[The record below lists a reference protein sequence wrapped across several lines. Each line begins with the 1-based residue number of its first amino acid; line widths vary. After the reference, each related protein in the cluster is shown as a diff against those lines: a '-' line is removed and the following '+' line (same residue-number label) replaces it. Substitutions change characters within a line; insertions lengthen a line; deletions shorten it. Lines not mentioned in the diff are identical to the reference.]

1 MVAWEAVATQTT
13 DAYMTAFPTTPPFIT
28 AADPFPTTEGGDT
41 GLNDFIA
48 WGVATYPGRFGI
60 MTAQLNAISQPDFT
74 AFAPIY
80 DNRFTQPTGVQFLCS
95 TGNADNVARLSNA
108 PPWGQSPLL
117 SAYDAINNSFTAAVN
132 IGCKFAETYE
142 IDVTNSA
149 YQAMLATQGAAL
161 NGPTPTP
168 TPPSITTQPADL
180 TVTEGDTARFT
191 VTATGTAPLTYQ
203 WMKNGVN
210 ISGATSA
217 SYTTPETTTAD
228 NGALFAVV
236 VSNVAGSVTSN
247 NATLTVT
254 PAAIPPSTPTQ
265 ASATTDTEGET
276 SSLAL
281 TNTDTARCTCER
293 H

>member
-1 MVAWEAVATQTT
+1 M
-13 DAYMTAFPTTPPFIT
+13 
-28 AADPFPTTEGGDT
+28 
-41 GLNDFIA
+41 N
-48 WGVATYPGRFGI
+48 
-60 MTAQLNAISQPDFT
+60 AQLNAISQPDFT

-95 TGNADNVARLSNA
+95 TGNADNVARLSNS

-149 YQAMLATQGAAL
+149 YQTMLATQGAAL

-168 TPPSITTQPADL
+168 SPPSITTQPTDQTVTAPETARFTVTATGTTPLTYQWMKNGVNISGATSEFYVTPATTTADNGARFAVVVSNVAGSVTSNNATLTVISAIPPSITTQPANV
-180 TVTEGDTARFT
+180 TVRAGRKAKFT

-210 ISGATSA
+210 ISGATRA
-217 SYTTPETTTAD
+217 SYTTPATTGAD

-247 NATLTVT
+247 NAILTV
-254 PAAIPPSTPTQ
+254 
-265 ASATTDTEGET
+265 
-276 SSLAL
+276 
-281 TNTDTARCTCER
+281 N
-293 H
+293 